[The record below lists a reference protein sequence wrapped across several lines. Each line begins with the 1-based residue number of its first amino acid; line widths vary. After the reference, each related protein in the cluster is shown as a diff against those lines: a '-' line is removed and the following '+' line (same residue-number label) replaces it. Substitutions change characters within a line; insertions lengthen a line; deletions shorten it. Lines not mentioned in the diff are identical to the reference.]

1 MDTLFIE
8 AIKWTLIL
16 CGIMGVR
23 IRKDKYTIT
32 GVVMIA
38 ISFLL
43 NYTRRIDH
51 VTFEILVAAI
61 FLIFFTWGCFKE
73 RAFKLLCTIYIISI
87 LDIIIGIIIPDQVF
101 EYIIDTTYLSKAN
114 FVNILGMIV
123 CLIIF
128 LGCRKQSIQFAYYID
143 TLSKVQFRLFIIGII
158 SSGLT
163 IGFSQVV
170 LESDVTQKMKYVMFI
185 LLVIEA
191 LVFIVLTILL
201 TLLLKSKKELEY
213 ERCVL
218 KNSIIQQ
225 KEYFMK
231 SDNQNKSIRKFK
243 HDYNNHLLLL
253 QKYLEDNEVE
263 KAKEYIVK
271 MSALLPEVNHINT
284 GNNIVNSIANHYFSN
299 VQEENIRV
307 FWDGKIPEN
316 CGIEDIDLCLI
327 FSNIISNALEGIIK
341 LEKSQREIRISSELI
356 QHILIIC
363 ESNPISEEIY
373 MNNGLPVTSKEDKI
387 NHGFGLE
394 TVKNVVKKYQ
404 GEMNIEINTRY
415 KIELL
420 FHVLV

>member
-1 MDTLFIE
+1 
-8 AIKWTLIL
+8 
-16 CGIMGVR
+16 
-23 IRKDKYTIT
+23 
-32 GVVMIA
+32 
-38 ISFLL
+38 
-43 NYTRRIDH
+43 
-51 VTFEILVAAI
+51 
-61 FLIFFTWGCFKE
+61 
-73 RAFKLLCTIYIISI
+73 
-87 LDIIIGIIIPDQVF
+87 
-101 EYIIDTTYLSKAN
+101 
-114 FVNILGMIV
+114 
-123 CLIIF
+123 
-128 LGCRKQSIQFAYYID
+128 
-143 TLSKVQFRLFIIGII
+143 
-158 SSGLT
+158 
-163 IGFSQVV
+163 
-170 LESDVTQKMKYVMFI
+170 
-185 LLVIEA
+185 
-191 LVFIVLTILL
+191 
-201 TLLLKSKKELEY
+201 
-213 ERCVL
+213 
-218 KNSIIQQ
+218 
-225 KEYFMK
+225 MK